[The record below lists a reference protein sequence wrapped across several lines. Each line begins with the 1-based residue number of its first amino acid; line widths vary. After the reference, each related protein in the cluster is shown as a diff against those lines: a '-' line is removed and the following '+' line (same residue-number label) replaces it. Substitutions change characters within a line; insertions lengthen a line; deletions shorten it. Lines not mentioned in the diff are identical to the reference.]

1 MTLKDFSFN
10 VIMYL
15 ANKIVAQIPS
25 RRIRRAYYTRVLDL
39 KIPKTSSIFMGTR
52 FDSRHNFEMG
62 EHSVILQNCRIDNR
76 GQITI
81 GSCVSISED
90 VVILTADHNVHSS
103 GFEGRERPVEISS
116 YAFIGT
122 RCMILPGV
130 KIGRGAVVAA
140 GSVVTRDVADFE
152 IVAGVPAK
160 MIGKRQPDLNYSID
174 YNRWLY

>member
-1 MTLKDFSFN
+1 
-10 VIMYL
+10 
-15 ANKIVAQIPS
+15 
-25 RRIRRAYYTRVLDL
+25 
-39 KIPKTSSIFMGTR
+39 MGTR
-52 FDSRHNFEMG
+52 FDSRHNFEIG
-62 EHSVILQNCRIDNR
+62 EHSAILQNCRIDNR
-76 GQITI
+76 GKITI

-90 VVILTADHNVHSS
+90 VVILTADHDVHSS
-103 GFEGRERPVEISS
+103 GFDGRERPVEISS

-122 RCMILPGV
+122 RSMILPGV

-160 MIGKRQPDLNYSID
+160 SIGKRRSNLNYSIE